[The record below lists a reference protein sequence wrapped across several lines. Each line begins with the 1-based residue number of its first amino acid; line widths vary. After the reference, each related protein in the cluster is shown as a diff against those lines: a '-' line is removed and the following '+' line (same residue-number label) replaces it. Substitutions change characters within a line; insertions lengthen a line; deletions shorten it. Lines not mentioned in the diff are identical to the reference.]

1 MEDTLT
7 LFATHHHLHIRRDE
21 CRDLIIPGRNG
32 HIFDNH
38 DGRLGVCLMP
48 GTKMRWTYA
57 KRKLIAAGFVLHQ
70 DGDDEGTLTFD
81 PPDRDQARAAIKA
94 AGARPKRD
102 LFPAQRAA
110 RFAGLR
116 KAWAAKAAARIA

>member
-1 MEDTLT
+1 MKDTLQQ
-7 LFATHHHLHIRRDE
+7 FATLHHLRVRHDE

-32 HIFDNH
+32 HIFDNG
-38 DGRLGVCLMP
+38 DTLGVCLMP

-81 PPDRDQARAAIKA
+81 RADRDQARAAIKA
-94 AGARPKRD
+94 AGARSKRD
-102 LFPAQRAA
+102 LSPAQRAA
-110 RFAGLR
+110 RLAGLR